1 MQLDEEDP
9 MLRAKQ
15 FVTMLPVSDLERAK
29 QFYGHTLG
37 LSEVGTAP
45 DGGPLYTAGSGGDT
59 IELMPRPDAVGED
72 RTLLSFEVQ
81 DLQDT
86 IQDLEGRG
94 VEFQDYDQPE
104 LKTEGHIA
112 TFDSSQAAWFKDSE
126 GNVLCIHEMQA

>member
-1 MQLDEEDP
+1 MPPEDL
-9 MLRAKQ
+9 MLQAKQ

-29 QFYGHTLG
+29 QFYGQTLG
-37 LSEVGTAP
+37 LNEVGKAP

-59 IELMPRPDAVGED
+59 IELMPRPEAVGEA

-81 DLQDT
+81 DIQGT

-94 VEFQDYDQPE
+94 VEFQDYDEPE

-112 TFDSSQAAWFKDSE
+112 TFDSSKAAWFKDSE
-126 GNVLCIHEMQA
+126 GNILCVHEMPA